1 MRYTLYLLAIFA
13 FTGAARAQS
22 AAEDSVRTAV
32 NLLFTGMK
40 AADPDI
46 IRRSFADS
54 AILQTIT
61 TNKDGKTVV
70 RSENIEEFA
79 RTIAKL
85 GQGVAD
91 ERIQFDQ
98 IRIDGPLAMVWAP
111 YSFYYKGQLNHCGVD
126 SFQLLLVDGG
136 RSSILSIRGVNSLV
150 SNRRPQRA
158 WGR

>member
-1 MRYTLYLLAIFA
+1 MRYTLYLPAALLALWA
-13 FTGAARAQS
+13 FPMEARAQS
-22 AAEDSVRTAV
+22 ATEDSVRTAV

-46 IRRSFADS
+46 IRRSFTDS

-61 TNKDGKTVV
+61 TDKDGKTVA
-70 RSENIEEFA
+70 RSESVEDFA
-79 RTIAKL
+79 RIVGKL

-111 YSFYYKGQLNHCGVD
+111 YSFYYKGELNHCGVD
-126 SFQLLLVDGG
+126 SFQLLLVGG
-136 RSSILSIRGVNSLV
+136 VWKIQYIIDT
-150 SNRRPQRA
+150 RRKQPCQ
-158 WGR
+158 